1 MMHATDMRLFIPCKD
16 FAVSQAFYQALGFIK
31 DPVNEQLCLF
41 SNGDCTFFLQNFYD
55 QVFAENLMLQLIV
68 KDINAALNQIESMG
82 DLIGKYEPIKQEP
95 WGKVIYLWGPAGE
108 LWHITEL
115 TV

>member
-1 MMHATDMRLFIPCKD
+1 MQPTDIRLFIPSKD

-31 DPVNEQLCLF
+31 DPVNDQLCIF
-41 SNGDCTFFLQNFYD
+41 SSGECTFFLQNFYN
-55 QVFAENLMLQLIV
+55 QSLAENLMMQLIV
-68 KDINAALNQIESMG
+68 KDINAALKQIESMG
-82 DLIGKYEPIKQEP
+82 ELVDKYEPIQQET

-115 TV
+115 AV